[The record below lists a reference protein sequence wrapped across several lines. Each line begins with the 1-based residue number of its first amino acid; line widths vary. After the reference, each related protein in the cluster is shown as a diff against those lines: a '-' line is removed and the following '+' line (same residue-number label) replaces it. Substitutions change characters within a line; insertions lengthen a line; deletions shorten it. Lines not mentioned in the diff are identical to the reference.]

1 MAPPLPLAS
10 VAGTLALS
18 FTTGRAAPA
27 SEPPPVQTPTSVPT
41 PPRLPPVSGETTS
54 TPATEPSE
62 TAAGTTLATDTS
74 PPEVEPV
81 TTVAPLEP
89 AAEIGPREAVEHEN
103 PLAEDEASRARRV
116 PVPQPRLLRPNHR
129 RYAFNLFVGG
139 SRAIRGYSP
148 YGGSDFKAEASIGGH
163 DPRFRVGGFAVVQVN
178 AGFPFNSF
186 TFAPRLSLNRQ
197 IVPGYAFYFTTNV
210 TLGYRL
216 SVASAGYGSGYVYEG
231 DGEGDGYGSYEPYD
245 YDSGPYMLHSGV
257 LGVSWGA
264 TAIIAERLLLSFRPL
279 DLELVA
285 PALTLVQINWSVM
298 GGVGVLWG
306 RTKNEKTGA
315 SVSLRRRRG

>member
-1 MAPPLPLAS
+1 MAPPLPLAN

-41 PPRLPPVSGETTS
+41 PPRLPPVPDETPS
-54 TPATEPSE
+54 TPATVPSE
-62 TAAGTTLATDTS
+62 TEAGTTPTSDPSTVGAEAT
-74 PPEVEPV
+74 PAPVEPV
-81 TTVAPLEP
+81 EPAPNVAP
-89 AAEIGPREAVEHEN
+89 IGPVEREN
-103 PLAEDEASRARRV
+103 PLAEDETPRAR
-116 PVPQPRLLRPNHR
+116 PVPAPRLLRPNHR

-139 SRAIRGYSP
+139 SRAVRGYSP
-148 YGGSDFKAEASIGGH
+148 YGGSEFKAEAAIGGH
-163 DPRFRVGGFAVVQVN
+163 DQRFRLGGFAVVQVN
-178 AGFPFNSF
+178 AGFPFTSF

-216 SVASAGYGSGYVYEG
+216 SVAPSGYGYEG
-231 DGEGDGYGSYEPYD
+231 DIDSDSSYDYSYD
-245 YDSGPYMLHSGV
+245 YDSGPYLMHSGM

-264 TAIIAERLLLSFRPL
+264 SAIIAERLLLSFRPL

-285 PALTLVQINWSVM
+285 PAPTLVQINWSVM
-298 GGVGVLWG
+298 GGVGILWG
-306 RTKNEKTGA
+306 RTKNEKTRA
-315 SVSLRRRRG
+315 SGPSRRRRG